1 MLRSRIIPCLLFHDS
16 GLVKSTKFSDYKYV
30 GDPLNAVRIF
40 NEKESDELIFLDI
53 DASKQS
59 IDPDFEMIEKIASE
73 CRMPLCVGGGIN
85 SLEHAIKIFK
95 LGVEKIALGE
105 SIIFDHNLIKL
116 ISKEVGNQS
125 VVTILNVKKNLFG
138 KYKVTKSHGKQITK
152 INPSNL
158 AKQYEDAGA
167 GEILIND
174 VDNDGM
180 MSGYNEDLF
189 DEIRSQVSIPITF
202 LGGAGSDEDF
212 KKMVKRFGVLG
223 LAAGS
228 YFVFKGKLKAVL
240 ISYPDNDLKKQIC
253 NANYE

>member
-1 MLRSRIIPCLLFHDS
+1 MELSPVITA
-16 GLVKSTKFSDYKYV
+16 LVMTGRV
-30 GDPLNAVRIF
+30 GASIAAEIGTMRVS
-40 NEKESDELIFLDI
+40 EQI
-53 DASKQS
+53 DALETLSFDPVSFLIMPRVISGAIMFPVMVVIADFFGLLGGFFAATTS
-59 IDPDFEMIEKIASE
+59 IGISSYDYVYGLRDWFVPWYAIFGVIKAFSFVDFESPI
-73 CRMPLCVGGGIN
+73 
-85 SLEHAIKIFK
+85 
-95 LGVEKIALGE
+95 
-105 SIIFDHNLIKL
+105 
-116 ISKEVGNQS
+116 
-125 VVTILNVKKNLFG
+125 
-138 KYKVTKSHGKQITK
+138 
-152 INPSNL
+152 NL